1 MSIRSVDLQTT
12 IAQTHHA
19 ERVNQTEHGHA
30 RSQQH
35 QFAQQLEDVA
45 RHRQESVAETPED
58 ENARRAD
65 EDGGQGGRR
74 EDEQERQ
81 RHEGEPAPHSDN
93 LPDSEGLHIDVR
105 A

>member
-19 ERVNQTEHGHA
+19 ERVNQAEHGHA

-74 EDEQERQ
+74 EDQPERR
-81 RHEGEPAPHSDN
+81 RHEGEPAAETVSPAESG
-93 LPDSEGLHIDVR
+93 GLHIDVR